1 MKTVVGLTGPIGAGK
16 STVAMRFAERGFYV
30 IDADRVARKIVE
42 KSSAVL
48 IELSNTFG
56 NNILEADG
64 SLNRKRLAARAF
76 ASKENTQRLNQ
87 ITHPAII
94 AEINNEIATCQQD
107 LILLDAPQLFES
119 GCDKICS
126 TVVGVLADKDLRIK
140 RVQARDSLTAEQI
153 DDRMKVQY
161 PDSFYLEHCNHI
173 VYNNDDTEALL
184 ARTDEVIDIVLRE
197 I

>member
-1 MKTVVGLTGPIGAGK
+1 MKTIVGLTGPIGAGK

-42 KSSAVL
+42 MSSVVL
-48 IELSNTFG
+48 TELVNTFG
-56 NNILEADG
+56 SDILEHDG
-64 SLNRKRLAARAF
+64 SLNRKRLAALAF
-76 ASKENTQRLNQ
+76 ASKESTQRLNQ

-107 LILLDAPQLFES
+107 MILLDAPQLFES

-161 PDSFYLEHCNHI
+161 PDSFYLEHCGHI

-184 ARTDEVIDIVLRE
+184 ARTDEIIDSVLRE

>member
-1 MKTVVGLTGPIGAGK
+1 MKTIVGLTGPTGAGK

-42 KSSAVL
+42 RPNAVL
-48 IELSNTFG
+48 TELVNTFG
-56 NNILEADG
+56 SDILEADG
-64 SLNRKRLAARAF
+64 SLNRKRLAALAF
-76 ASKENTQRLNQ
+76 ASKESTQRLNQ

-107 LILLDAPQLFES
+107 MILLDAPQLFES

-140 RVQARDSLTAEQI
+140 RVRARDSLTAEQI

-161 PDSFYLEHCNHI
+161 TDSFYLEHCGHI
-173 VYNNDDTEALL
+173 VYNNNDTEALL
-184 ARTDEVIDIVLRE
+184 ARTDEVIDSVLRE